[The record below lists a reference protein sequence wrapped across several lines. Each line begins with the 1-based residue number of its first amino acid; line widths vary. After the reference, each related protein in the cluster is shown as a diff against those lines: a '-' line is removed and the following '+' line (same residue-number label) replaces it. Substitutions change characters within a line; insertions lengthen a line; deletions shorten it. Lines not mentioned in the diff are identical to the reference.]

1 MPNIDKNDKN
11 KWITEDNYND
21 PNFFVY
27 PGVPV
32 TFFNIELIDGTKLN
46 PPVPYKFFKVNNG
59 VPGAWSANIEEIS
72 PPPDSVT
79 ENIRVYTSQ
88 QSDKVMD
95 VNSDKE
101 RYVIGDVVKLS
112 AYLYKGEG
120 QIFSSHA
127 SSSGEPID
135 NAMVAGVITTGL
147 SDTVAFWLE
156 NKGNGLYEYSYTPTD
171 IGSYKV
177 TFFASDVGQ
186 DLSNFD
192 PTKPINKEF
201 FITSKHSFYVGAD
214 LKPVN
219 NSGYKL
225 IQDALNK
232 INELLSDPIVNSI
245 SNKEKGNVNKAVK
258 SIQSALNLKNFL
270 KQNNNYDYNRLSDYG
285 LEFYDD
291 ITNAINYLLNVMP
304 NPATTSTIID
314 AFNLLY
320 EGSKTFAEFA
330 IEDAKVGCVV
340 SNCDQVIAS
349 ATSSLDKAFTEYD
362 KGNYQ
367 NAENQITNAWKDAEQ
382 ALGANLKKE
391 SIDNSNNINLPT
403 EYGLSQNYPN
413 PFNPSTTIDYQIPE
427 KNFVSLKIYDILGR
441 VVATLVDKEMNP
453 GYYSA
458 NWNAG
463 NLASGIYFYRL
474 SSGSFVSTKKLML
487 IK

>member
-1 MPNIDKNDKN
+1 M
-11 KWITEDNYND
+11 
-21 PNFFVY
+21 
-27 PGVPV
+27 
-32 TFFNIELIDGTKLN
+32 
-46 PPVPYKFFKVNNG
+46 
-59 VPGAWSANIEEIS
+59 
-72 PPPDSVT
+72 
-79 ENIRVYTSQ
+79 
-88 QSDKVMD
+88 
-95 VNSDKE
+95 
-101 RYVIGDVVKLS
+101 
-112 AYLYKGEG
+112 
-120 QIFSSHA
+120 
-127 SSSGEPID
+127 
-135 NAMVAGVITTGL
+135 
-147 SDTVAFWLE
+147 
-156 NKGNGLYEYSYTPTD
+156 
-171 IGSYKV
+171 
-177 TFFASDVGQ
+177 
-186 DLSNFD
+186 SN
-192 PTKPINKEF
+192 
-201 FITSKHSFYVGAD
+201 
-214 LKPVN
+214 
-219 NSGYKL
+219 
-225 IQDALNK
+225 
-232 INELLSDPIVNSI
+232 
-245 SNKEKGNVNKAVK
+245 
-258 SIQSALNLKNFL
+258 
-270 KQNNNYDYNRLSDYG
+270 YG